1 MAGRKVSPMTKNGRP
16 GEAAV
21 EARAARMMAMTWE
34 VPGLR
39 LRDAIA
45 HLRKWRGRVPKIEK
59 EVSAP
64 FLPAFQAMAE
74 LGAIERARAAREA
87 GTKLAIDPWA
97 RDRGAL
103 QFVIGELKR
112 VPKKL
117 EKAEAYL
124 GALIAEK
131 KR

>member
-1 MAGRKVSPMTKNGRP
+1 VA
-16 GEAAV
+16 EAAV
-21 EARAARMMAMTWE
+21 KARLVKMRAMAWE

-39 LRDAIA
+39 LREAIA
-45 HLRKWRGRVPKIEK
+45 HLRKLRGRVPKIEK
-59 EVSAP
+59 EVSAQFFP
-64 FLPAFQAMAE
+64 MFQAIAE
-74 LGAIERARAAREA
+74 HGAINRVCVARAE
-87 GTKLAIDPWA
+87 GKEVAIDPWA

-103 QFVIGELKR
+103 QFVICELKR

-124 GALIAEK
+124 RALIAEK